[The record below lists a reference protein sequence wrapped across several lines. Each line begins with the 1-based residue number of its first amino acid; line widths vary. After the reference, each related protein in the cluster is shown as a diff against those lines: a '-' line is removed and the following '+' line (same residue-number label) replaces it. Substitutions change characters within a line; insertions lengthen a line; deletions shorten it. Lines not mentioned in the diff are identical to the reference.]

1 LPLPALVFAQ
11 TIKLSGLRPNFAAA
25 AETVDKSRQSKV
37 TQTPPSQEIREDDGN
52 PCWVEGEELGVRHF
66 ARRHGEFAVRATRNI
81 ASDPQVV
88 GLVGQDKTGRDI
100 AFEQSSKNRG
110 VGRVAV
116 RHDRGIVVLIALVA
130 LIQVCGDLLA
140 RSVDHR

>member
-1 LPLPALVFAQ
+1 M
-11 TIKLSGLRPNFAAA
+11 
-25 AETVDKSRQSKV
+25 
-37 TQTPPSQEIREDDGN
+37 
-52 PCWVEGEELGVRHF
+52 
-66 ARRHGEFAVRATRNI
+66 RATRHI
-81 ASDPQVV
+81 ARDPQVV
-88 GLVGQDKTGRDI
+88 GLVGQDETGGRV
-100 AFEQSSKNRG
+100 AFQQSSKNRG